1 MAIRRRNGSTK
12 NPPIFSH
19 EFIIQ
24 NHADIVSCLAMVIL
38 VGLMFQVTTPLASM
52 FVIMQYN
59 ITSNTTTEAGE
70 TVVEEETRY
79 MHGSRDSF
87 CIAFY
92 FLISIVLHAVVQE
105 YILDKLNRKLHL
117 SKVKHSKFNESGQL
131 VTFYLFSI
139 FWGMDIMM
147 KEGFTQNLS
156 NLWEGYPHVLLSFR
170 SKFYFIIQIAYWIH
184 AFPELYFQ
192 KVKKESQYRRLL
204 IYSLCGYPETYLLNL
219 TRLGMM
225 CIVIHYIAELTFHVA
240 RLLYFSEKTELSAP
254 CFTLW
259 AILFLLVR
267 LMTISLTTLTVW
279 FGLGKVETQ
288 GLDISNGNFNS
299 PFSRSHLALRA
310 LRGQLG
316 FTTSEQLNM
325 RSHFTLWAI
334 LFLLVRLMTISL
346 TTLTVWFGLGKVE
359 TQGLDISN
367 GNFNS
372 PFSRLTILTAV
383 CLFQAWLI
391 FNFLMFQLR
400 RRREAQL
407 ATAKPQRKMAPTKT
421 KEKKKK
427 EEVRAIEGGEQPDAL
442 TASPVASDSPHSEN
456 GSVRARTKP
465 KKK

>member
-70 TVVEEETRY
+70 SEVVEETRY

-192 KVKKESQYRRLL
+192 KVKKEEIGPRIQYAAFYLFFVV
-204 IYSLCGYPETYLLNL
+204 SAYLLNL

-299 PFSRSHLALRA
+299 PL
-310 LRGQLG
+310 
-316 FTTSEQLNM
+316 
-325 RSHFTLWAI
+325 
-334 LFLLVRLMTISL
+334 
-346 TTLTVWFGLGKVE
+346 
-359 TQGLDISN
+359 
-367 GNFNS
+367 
-372 PFSRLTILTAV
+372 SRLTILTAV

-427 EEVRAIEGGEQPDAL
+427 EEVRPIEGGEQPDAL

>member
-1 MAIRRRNGSTK
+1 MAIRRRPGSTK

-24 NHADIVSCLAMVIL
+24 NHADIVSCVAMVIL

-52 FVIMQYN
+52 FVMMQYN
-59 ITSNTTTEAGE
+59 ITSNSTEGE
-70 TVVEEETRY
+70 ETKESGEEETRY
-79 MHGSRDSF
+79 MYGARDSF
-87 CIAFY
+87 CIIFY

-139 FWGMDIMM
+139 LWGSDIMM

-156 NLWEGYPHVLLSFR
+156 HLWEGYPHTLLSFR

-192 KVKKESQYRRLL
+192 KVKKDEMGARIQYSAFYLFFVVAA
-204 IYSLCGYPETYLLNL
+204 YLLNL
-219 TRLGMM
+219 TRLGLM
-225 CIVIHYIAELTFHVA
+225 CIVLHYIAELTFHVA

-267 LMTISLTTLTVW
+267 LSIISLTTLTVW
-279 FGLGKVETQ
+279 FGLGRIESQ
-288 GLDISNGNFNS
+288 GFDFASGNFNS
-299 PFSRSHLALRA
+299 P
-310 LRGQLG
+310 
-316 FTTSEQLNM
+316 
-325 RSHFTLWAI
+325 I
-334 LFLLVRLMTISL
+334 
-346 TTLTVWFGLGKVE
+346 
-359 TQGLDISN
+359 
-367 GNFNS
+367 
-372 PFSRLTILTAV
+372 SRLSILAAV

-400 RRREAQL
+400 RRRESQL
-407 ATAKPQRKMAPTKT
+407 ASAKPQRKVVPVKS
-421 KEKKKK
+421 KDKKKK
-427 EEVRAIEGGEQPDAL
+427 EETRAIEGGDQVDAVS
-442 TASPVASDSPHSEN
+442 ASQATSDSPHSEN
-456 GSVRARTKP
+456 GSVRARAKA

>member
-1 MAIRRRNGSTK
+1 MANRRRTGSTK

-24 NHADIVSCLAMVIL
+24 NHADIVSCVAMVIL

-59 ITSNTTTEAGE
+59 ITSNTTEGE
-70 TVVEEETRY
+70 SPEEETRY
-79 MHGSRDSF
+79 MYGARDSF
-87 CIAFY
+87 CISFY

-139 FWGMDIMM
+139 LWGMDIMM

-156 NLWEGYPHVLLSFR
+156 HLWEGYPHALLSFR

-192 KVKKESQYRRLL
+192 KVKKEEIVARIQYSAFYFFFVLAA
-204 IYSLCGYPETYLLNL
+204 YLLNL
-219 TRLGMM
+219 TRLGMI
-225 CIVIHYIAELTFHVA
+225 CLVIHYVAELTFHIA
-240 RLLYFSEKTELSAP
+240 RLLYFSEKTELSEP

-259 AILFLLVR
+259 AILFLMVR
-267 LMTISLTTLTVW
+267 LTTISLTTLTVW
-279 FGLGKVETQ
+279 FGLGKVESQ
-288 GLDISNGNFNS
+288 GLDIANGNFNS
-299 PFSRSHLALRA
+299 PL
-310 LRGQLG
+310 
-316 FTTSEQLNM
+316 
-325 RSHFTLWAI
+325 
-334 LFLLVRLMTISL
+334 
-346 TTLTVWFGLGKVE
+346 
-359 TQGLDISN
+359 
-367 GNFNS
+367 
-372 PFSRLTILTAV
+372 SRLTILAAV

-400 RRREAQL
+400 RRREVQQAL
-407 ATAKPQRKMAPTKT
+407 AKTQRKQAPTKI

-427 EEVRAIEGGEQPDAL
+427 DEVRTSEGGDQLEAIMAPSA
-442 TASPVASDSPHSEN
+442 ASDSPHSEN
-456 GSVRARTKP
+456 GSVRARSKA